1 MTLFQPGK
9 EHIDFVSSPASDV
22 TDDKDLL
29 NVRYTRVQRESPDFM
44 TTFEGFDQAVD
55 VRLSTFIFKASPEPL
70 IAVYDF
76 IMSAFVSGNSQQD
89 STPANSAVVSGN
101 SQPSDRETKGPPTVG
116 ESSSERMRVKVQ
128 LASVQCECRESNVS
142 N

>member
-9 EHIDFVSSPASDV
+9 DNIDFVSSPESDV

-29 NVRYTRVQRESPDFM
+29 NVRYTRVQKESPDFM
-44 TTFEGFDQAVD
+44 TTFEGFEQAVD

-76 IMSAFVSGNSQQD
+76 IMSAFVSRNSQPD
-89 STPANSAVVSGN
+89 STPANSAILSGN
-101 SQPSDRETKGPPTVG
+101 SQPSDREAKEPTTVS
-116 ESSSERMRVKVQ
+116 ESSIERMRVKVQ
-128 LASVQCECRESNVS
+128 LASVRCECRES
-142 N
+142 

>member
-9 EHIDFVSSPASDV
+9 ENIDFVSSPESDV

-29 NVRYTRVQRESPDFM
+29 NVRYTRVQKESPDFM
-44 TTFEGFDQAVD
+44 TTFEGFEQAVD

-76 IMSAFVSGNSQQD
+76 IMSAFVSGHSQPD
-89 STPANSAVVSGN
+89 STPARAIVAGN
-101 SQPSDRETKGPPTVG
+101 SQPSDREAKEPTTVSG
-116 ESSSERMRVKVQ
+116 SSSERMRVKVQ
-128 LASVQCECRESNVS
+128 LASVRCECRES
-142 N
+142 

>member
-9 EHIDFVSSPASDV
+9 ENIDFVSSPESDV

-29 NVRYTRVQRESPDFM
+29 NVGYIRVQKDSPNFM
-44 TTFEGFDQAVD
+44 TTFEGFEQAVD

-76 IMSAFVSGNSQQD
+76 IMSAFVPEKSQTG
-89 STPANSAVVSGN
+89 SALANN
-101 SQPSDRETKGPPTVG
+101 DREARGFTPVT
-116 ESSSERMRVKVQ
+116 ESSSGRMRIKVQ
-128 LASVQCECRESNVS
+128 LDSVRRECVH
-142 N
+142 

>member
-9 EHIDFVSSPASDV
+9 ENIDFVSSPESDV

-29 NVRYTRVQRESPDFM
+29 NVRYTRVQKESPDFM
-44 TTFEGFDQAVD
+44 TTFEGFEQAVD
-55 VRLSTFIFKASPEPL
+55 VRLSTFIFKTSPEPL

-76 IMSAFVSGNSQQD
+76 VMSAFVSGH
-89 STPANSAVVSGN
+89 
-101 SQPSDRETKGPPTVG
+101 SQPGSALVNSDREAREPTIVS

-128 LASVQCECRESNVS
+128 LASVRCEFCVA
-142 N
+142 

>member
-9 EHIDFVSSPASDV
+9 DNIDFVSSPESDV

-29 NVRYTRVQRESPDFM
+29 NVRYTRVQKESPDFI
-44 TTFEGFDQAVD
+44 TTFEGFEQAVD

-76 IMSAFVSGNSQQD
+76 IMSAFVSRNSQPE
-89 STPANSAVVSGN
+89 STPANRAIVSGN
-101 SQPSDRETKGPPTVG
+101 SQPSDREAKEPTTVS

-128 LASVQCECRESNVS
+128 LASVRCECRES
-142 N
+142 